1 MTNKNSY
8 QADSIK
14 VLKGLEAVRKR
25 PGMYI
30 GDTDDGTGLHHMVYE
45 VVDNSI
51 DEALAGHCKN
61 INVIINSDGTI
72 TVNDDGRGI
81 PVDMHKGEKKSAAE
95 VIMTQLH
102 AGGKFDHDSYKVS
115 GGLHGVGV
123 SVVNALSESLQ
134 LEINRDGKKHFIE
147 FKNGEAKAPL
157 KVTGKSKETGT
168 QITFLP
174 SKEIFSSI
182 KFSANILIKRMRELA
197 FLNKGIKIIFTDAS
211 LKKEKV
217 TEFKFDG
224 GVLEFVDF
232 LDEKREKLQN
242 KNGNDLF
249 KKPIYIEAAIT
260 NNPDKVDVYK
270 RNIKSLEDAM
280 QGYIDEVSRIEA
292 SAIWITIFGIVLLIS
307 IKIVQGVLAN
317 SKLEKRYSEWL
328 SDKTISPGMQTKNYI
343 LSTVFTSVIMFFSV
357 VHYSFPGL
365 INVMN
370 EFPTH
375 PDIRLTSIAWV
386 EKIFNYAVI
395 KGDALFTAITI
406 GIRSVLDFL
415 ELLFVKTPWIVIIT
429 TIVTLTGLSA
439 GPRAAIYS
447 AGFLSYMGFLGFWV
461 KAMTT
466 LALLGTAAIL
476 SIAIGIPLGIFCARR
491 QRFYSMI
498 RPIMDFMQTMPAFV
512 FMIPVIAFFGTGKVA
527 AVIITMIFGG
537 TPVVRLTVLG
547 LRGVPETIREAAIAY
562 GASKWYLLR
571 KVDLPLATPSILAG
585 VNQTVMLSLA
595 MVVVASLIGAKGL
608 GQDVLEALQ
617 YANVGQG
624 ILAGVAILFVALI
637 LDRVVQGKKR
647 V

>member
-1 MTNKNSY
+1 
-8 QADSIK
+8 
-14 VLKGLEAVRKR
+14 
-25 PGMYI
+25 
-30 GDTDDGTGLHHMVYE
+30 
-45 VVDNSI
+45 
-51 DEALAGHCKN
+51 
-61 INVIINSDGTI
+61 
-72 TVNDDGRGI
+72 
-81 PVDMHKGEKKSAAE
+81 
-95 VIMTQLH
+95 
-102 AGGKFDHDSYKVS
+102 
-115 GGLHGVGV
+115 
-123 SVVNALSESLQ
+123 
-134 LEINRDGKKHFIE
+134 
-147 FKNGEAKAPL
+147 
-157 KVTGKSKETGT
+157 
-168 QITFLP
+168 
-174 SKEIFSSI
+174 
-182 KFSANILIKRMRELA
+182 
-197 FLNKGIKIIFTDAS
+197 
-211 LKKEKV
+211 
-217 TEFKFDG
+217 
-224 GVLEFVDF
+224 
-232 LDEKREKLQN
+232 
-242 KNGNDLF
+242 
-249 KKPIYIEAAIT
+249 
-260 NNPDKVDVYK
+260 
-270 RNIKSLEDAM
+270 
-280 QGYIDEVSRIEA
+280 
-292 SAIWITIFGIVLLIS
+292 
-307 IKIVQGVLAN
+307 
-317 SKLEKRYSEWL
+317 
-328 SDKTISPGMQTKNYI
+328 
-343 LSTVFTSVIMFFSV
+343 MFFSV

-365 INVMN
+365 ITIMN

-375 PDIRLTSIAWV
+375 PEIRLTSIAWV
-386 EKIFNYAVI
+386 ETVFNYAVL
-395 KGDALFTAITI
+395 KGDTLFTAITI

-415 ELLFVKTPWIVIIT
+415 ELLFVKTPWVVIIT
-429 TIVTLTGLSA
+429 TIVILTGLSA
-439 GPRAAIYS
+439 GLRSAIYS
-447 AGFLSYMGFLGFWV
+447 AGFLCYMGFLGFWV

>member
-1 MTNKNSY
+1 MDNKENKDLSRSELITNFVKTNPEY
-8 QADSIK
+8 YIK
-14 VLKGLEAVRKR
+14 
-25 PGMYI
+25 
-30 GDTDDGTGLHHMVYE
+30 
-45 VVDNSI
+45 
-51 DEALAGHCKN
+51 
-61 INVIINSDGTI
+61 
-72 TVNDDGRGI
+72 
-81 PVDMHKGEKKSAAE
+81 
-95 VIMTQLH
+95 
-102 AGGKFDHDSYKVS
+102 
-115 GGLHGVGV
+115 
-123 SVVNALSESLQ
+123 
-134 LEINRDGKKHFIE
+134 E
-147 FKNGEAKAPL
+147 FKKIG
-157 KVTGKSKETGT
+157 SK
-168 QITFLP
+168 P
-174 SKEIFSSI
+174 SYSFSLNLYA
-182 KFSANILIKRMRELA
+182 FILGPIWFGVRNVWNWALA
-197 FLNKGIKIIFTDAS
+197 FLIIETFSVVQIIRGLFGNITADA
-211 LKKEKV
+211 LKKIEQV
-217 TEFKFDG
+217 QSTI
-224 GVLEFVDF
+224 DF
-232 LDEKREKLQN
+232 RSKQL
-242 KNGNDLF
+242 
-249 KKPIYIEAAIT
+249 EAAIQ

-270 RNIKSLEDAM
+270 RSIKSLEDAM
-280 QGYIDEVSRIEA
+280 QGYVNEVQQVEA
-292 SAIWITIFGIVLLIS
+292 SAIWIAILGFVLLLVIKFIQS
-307 IKIVQGVLAN
+307 IVAN
-317 SKLEKRYSEWL
+317 TILERRYSEWL
-328 SDKTISPGMQTKNYI
+328 SNKSLSPGMKMKNYI
-343 LSTVFTSVIMFFSV
+343 LSIIFTSVIMLFSV
-357 VHYSFPGL
+357 IHYSFPGYIDL
-365 INVMN
+365 MK

-375 PDIRLTSIAWV
+375 PEIRLSSIKWV
-386 EKIFNYAVI
+386 ETIFDYAVI

-447 AGFLSYMGFLGFWV
+447 TGFLAYMGFLGFWV

-476 SIAIGIPLGIFCARR
+476 SIAIGIPLGIYCARR

-624 ILAGVAILFVALI
+624 ILAGIAILFVALI

>member
-1 MTNKNSY
+1 MDKENKNLSRSKLISNFVITNPEY
-8 QADSIK
+8 YIK
-14 VLKGLEAVRKR
+14 
-25 PGMYI
+25 
-30 GDTDDGTGLHHMVYE
+30 
-45 VVDNSI
+45 
-51 DEALAGHCKN
+51 
-61 INVIINSDGTI
+61 
-72 TVNDDGRGI
+72 
-81 PVDMHKGEKKSAAE
+81 
-95 VIMTQLH
+95 
-102 AGGKFDHDSYKVS
+102 
-115 GGLHGVGV
+115 
-123 SVVNALSESLQ
+123 
-134 LEINRDGKKHFIE
+134 E
-147 FKNGEAKAPL
+147 FKKIG
-157 KVTGKSKETGT
+157 SKPSYSFSFNLFA
-168 QITFLP
+168 FLLGP
-174 SKEIFSSI
+174 IWFG
-182 KFSANILIKRMRELA
+182 MRNVWNWALA
-197 FLNKGIKIIFTDAS
+197 FLIIETFSVVQIIRGFFGNITADAVKKIEQVQSTIDFRNKQ
-211 LKKEKV
+211 L
-217 TEFKFDG
+217 
-224 GVLEFVDF
+224 
-232 LDEKREKLQN
+232 
-242 KNGNDLF
+242 
-249 KKPIYIEAAIT
+249 EAAIE
-260 NNPDKVDVYK
+260 NNPDKVEVYK
-270 RNIKSLEDAM
+270 RAIKSLEDAM
-280 QGYIDEVSRIEA
+280 QGYAQEVQQVEA
-292 SAIWITIFGIVLLIS
+292 SAIWIAIFGIVLLL
-307 IKIVQGVLAN
+307 IVKFLQAIFANTVL
-317 SKLEKRYSEWL
+317 ETRYSEWL
-328 SDKTISPGMQTKNYI
+328 SNKLLSPGMKLKNYI
-343 LSTVFTSVIMFFSV
+343 SSGIFTLVIMFFSV
-357 VHYSFPGL
+357 VHYSFPGW
-365 INVMN
+365 IEIMN
-370 EFPTH
+370 NFPTH
-375 PDIRLTSIAWV
+375 PEIRLSSIKWV
-386 EKIFNYAVI
+386 ETAFDYAVI

-447 AGFLSYMGFLGFWV
+447 AGFLAYMGFLGFWV

-476 SIAIGIPLGIFCARR
+476 SIAIGIPLGIYCARR

-571 KVDLPLATPSILAG
+571 KVDIPLATPSILAG